1 MTADALPGAPARRP
15 IRVVAR
21 GLHTRLAWVAGLVA
35 MAWAATG
42 FLHPIMSW
50 TAPRPAVQA
59 PPAQT
64 LPLSGLIA
72 PGPLL
77 AQAGLAE
84 TRQVRLADVEGSL
97 VWFAATPE
105 GGGRIALD
113 ARTGAP
119 APEAERTHAIA
130 LARHYAGLADTPVR
144 SARLITAFS
153 TDYPSV
159 NRLLPVWEVT
169 FDTPDA
175 LALYVDTGM
184 DRLAAVTNTPRRI
197 LLSVFQNVHTLKF
210 LERWEPVRLAVIT
223 LLIGTVMAMT
233 IAGAAMLLS
242 GRGRGMRRVH
252 RALAWAALVP
262 TLMFT
267 GSGLFHLFMTN
278 SLSPRPEPTASLFR
292 TADLPPPPRAGNAM
306 MRFGALA
313 ASAGPSGPLWRVEA
327 AGTGHYLGGAAGL
340 TDADH
345 ARALAGAAPD
355 AAVSRVERFGGD
367 YGFINKRLPVW
378 RVETADGPVFVDVRE
393 GLIAASGV
401 ASPLARMEDWTF
413 DTLHKWH
420 FLDPLGRRNR
430 DYGTMAA
437 TLVILTTAGFGLA
450 LAARR
455 RRPSSNQGA

>member
-1 MTADALPGAPARRP
+1 MTAEALPGAPARRP
-15 IRVVAR
+15 FRVVAR
-21 GLHTRLAWVAGLVA
+21 GLHARLASVAGLVA

-59 PPAQT
+59 PAAQA
-64 LPLSGLIA
+64 LPLSGLVS

-77 AQAGLAE
+77 ASAGLSE

-105 GGGRIALD
+105 GGARIAVD

-119 APEAERTHAIA
+119 APEAERAHAIA

-144 SARLITAFS
+144 SARLITVFS

-184 DRLAAVTNTPRRI
+184 DRLAATTNAPRRVM
-197 LLSVFQNVHTLKF
+197 LAVFQNVHTLKF
-210 LERWEPVRLAVIT
+210 LEPWEPVRMAVIT
-223 LLIGTVMAMT
+223 LLIGGVIAMT
-233 IAGAAMLLS
+233 LAGAAMLLS
-242 GRGRGMRRVH
+242 GRGRGMRRLH

-267 GSGLFHLFMTN
+267 GSGLFHLFVTN
-278 SLSPRPEPTASLFR
+278 SLSPKPPPMAALFR
-292 TADLPPPPRAGNAM
+292 TADLPPPPTAESAM

-327 AGTGHYLGGAAGL
+327 SGTGHYLGAQAGM
-340 TDADH
+340 TDADR

-355 AAVSRVERFGGD
+355 AAVSLVERFGGD

-378 RVETADGPVFVDVRE
+378 RVETAQGPVFADVRE
-393 GLIAASGV
+393 GLVAASGAVSGV
-401 ASPLARMEDWTF
+401 AKVEDWTF

-437 TLVILTTAGFGLA
+437 TLLISATAGFGLA
-450 LAARR
+450 IAARR
-455 RRPSSNQGA
+455 RRPTSRQGA